1 MTFCIGRREFIT
13 LLGGAVAAW
22 PVVALAQQ
30 PELMRRIGVLVGLAE
45 NDPEMKE
52 RLSGKLGRWGSRCR
66 PSLGDPEIAVE
77 GDRTSPRVGSSAL
90 GARREAT
97 ASSCVR

>member
-1 MTFCIGRREFIT
+1 MKRREFIG
-13 LLGGAVAAW
+13 LVGGAATW

-52 RLSGKLGRWGSRCR
+52 RLSG
-66 PSLGDPEIAVE
+66 I
-77 GDRTSPRVGSSAL
+77 
-90 GARREAT
+90 
-97 ASSCVR
+97 

>member
-1 MTFCIGRREFIT
+1 
-13 LLGGAVAAW
+13 
-22 PVVALAQQ
+22 
-30 PELMRRIGVLVGLAE
+30 
-45 NDPEMKE
+45 MKE
-52 RLSGKLGRWGSRCR
+52 RLSGIWRPLGRWGSRCR

-97 ASSCVR
+97 ASSCVRWKPWGEPAERGGDIFATLAWRSAHL